1 MKAEKR
7 VDTIDGQKER
17 FYGAL
22 GLFNTNVVA
31 WLLSNPDKIEELT
44 DMLNEFSCM
53 EVDNRC
59 TQFGPDYQWSET
71 ARACVRRPRANEFPE
86 GGEI

>member
-1 MKAEKR
+1 MKEAVKR
-7 VDTIDGQKER
+7 VDKIDPKKER

-31 WLLSNPDKIEELT
+31 WLLSNPDKIDELT
-44 DMLNEFSCM
+44 DMLNGFSCM

-59 TQFGPDYQWSET
+59 RDLGPDYQWSERD
-71 ARACVRRPRANEFPE
+71 RACIRRPSEFADA
-86 GGEI
+86 G